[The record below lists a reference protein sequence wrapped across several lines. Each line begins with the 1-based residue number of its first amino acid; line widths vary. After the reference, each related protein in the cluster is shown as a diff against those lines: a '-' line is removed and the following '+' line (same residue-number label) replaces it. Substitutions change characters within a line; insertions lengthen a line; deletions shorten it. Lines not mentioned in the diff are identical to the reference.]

1 MNFHTFHNIQ
11 PATKELLQQGNYI
24 LLMHPD
30 KTPPHIAML
39 CNGLFFS
46 HGVSGTKIAED
57 FSLFWKY
64 INQKNTPIIFVKT
77 SFNSNI
83 TDLKSSFSNLNFG
96 QDKQETCLT
105 PIKSYFNDYQNINKH
120 QLKLIFNLLEAIKE
134 QIEGVYSIHLKLDN
148 DTYSIKA
155 YTLEEVYQRIQ
166 NLNHA

>member
-1 MNFHTFHNIQ
+1 MSDYTFHNIQ

-57 FSLFWKY
+57 FSVFWKY
-64 INQKNTPIIFVKT
+64 ITQKQTPVLFVKT
-77 SFNSNI
+77 SFTINAN
-83 TDLKSSFSNLNFG
+83 DLKKSFSKFTFDR
-96 QDKQETCLT
+96 DKEETCLS
-105 PIKSYFNDYQNINKH
+105 PIKLYFNDYQNINSN
-120 QLKLIFNLLEAIKE
+120 QVKLIFNLLDTIKE
-134 QIEGVYSIHLKLDN
+134 QTEGIYSIHLKLDN
-148 DTYSIKA
+148 NTYSIRV

-166 NLNHA
+166 QLSHA